1 MDHFIREDGNRIN
14 SMVKGKKFKKEEKLF
29 MKAIS
34 LKVKNKEK
42 AN

>member
-1 MDHFIREDGNRIN
+1 MDHSIKEIGNKIN
-14 SMVKGKKFKKEEKLF
+14 STEKEKKFKKEEKLF

-42 AN
+42 EN